1 MEIRNAMLIYKA
13 WLETR
18 GRFLAGLA
26 LLVAIS
32 AYTVVR
38 APGIIHDRKQFRQE
52 HILYA
57 QYIWILLYKGYL
69 QSLWILSAVM
79 LGLGGLWRE
88 KAAGVA
94 GFTLSLPVS
103 RRQLVL
109 VRALVGAAEAATLAV
124 IPSVTVWAISRLS
137 GQSYPLNEAI
147 MHSILMAGGGLI
159 FYGSG
164 LLLSHLMQG
173 EFSAPTLGL
182 GACLVLYV
190 AFHLLRIETYNPF
203 DLMSGKHYLDPN
215 TFLLSGDLP
224 LLPLAVFLVLS
235 VLLIFTSVKV
245 AELRE
250 F

>member
-1 MEIRNAMLIYKA
+1 MAIKDAMLIYKA

-18 GRFLAGLA
+18 GRFLAGLV
-26 LLVAIS
+26 LLIAIS

-38 APGIIHDRKQFRQE
+38 ASSIIHDREQFRHE

-57 QYIWILLYKGYL
+57 QYLWILLYKGYF

-88 KAAGVA
+88 KAGRVS

-103 RRQLVL
+103 RRRLVL
-109 VRALVGAAEAATLAV
+109 VRSAVGAAEAITLAV
-124 IPSVTVWAISRLS
+124 VPSISIWAISALS
-137 GQSYPLNEAI
+137 GQPYRLNEAI
-147 MHSILMAGGGLI
+147 SHSILMAGGGLI
-159 FYGSG
+159 FYGFG

-182 GACLVLYV
+182 SGCLILYV
-190 AFHLLRIETYNPF
+190 ALHLLRIETYNPF

-215 TFLLSGDLP
+215 TFLLSGGLP
-224 LLPLAVFLVLS
+224 WVPLSIFLVLT
-235 VLLIFTSVKV
+235 VLLVLTSVKV